1 MLEHN
6 PDTVKIVFKHFPLQ
20 SHRFSAVAALAS
32 YAAQQQ
38 GKFWQYHD
46 LIFENYKN
54 LANESFVSFA
64 EQLNLNLPLFSK
76 HRNSAEAKE
85 KVTNDYQNGRDAGVT
100 GTPTIFVNGRR
111 LQERTLEAIQ
121 NIINAELK

>member
-1 MLEHN
+1 VLEQN

-46 LIFENYKN
+46 LIFQNYKN
-54 LANESFVSFA
+54 LSNESFVSFA
-64 EQLNLNLPLFSK
+64 EQLNLNLPLFNK
-76 HRNSAEAKE
+76 HMNSAEAKE
-85 KVTNDYQNGRDAGVT
+85 MVTNDYQDGRDAGVT
-100 GTPTIFVNGRR
+100 ATPTVFINGRR
-111 LQERTLEAIQ
+111 LQDRSLGAIQ
-121 NIINAELK
+121 KIISEELK